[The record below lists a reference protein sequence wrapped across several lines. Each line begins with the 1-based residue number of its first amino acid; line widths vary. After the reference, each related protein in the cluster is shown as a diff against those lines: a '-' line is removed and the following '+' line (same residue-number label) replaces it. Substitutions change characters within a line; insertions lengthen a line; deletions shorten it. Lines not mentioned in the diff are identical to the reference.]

1 MNRRHFLKLASTTAL
16 ATAIGCRS
24 QPARDALITP
34 RPGGRKILIAHRGAS
49 AYAPENTLPA
59 YTLAM
64 KQGADYVEQDL
75 QITKDGVLVC
85 CHDID
90 LTRVSNVKDLFPDR
104 FSEVTEKGKPVK
116 RWWIHSFTVA
126 ELKRLDFGSHLDPK
140 FKGTQIPTW
149 QEAIDLIRGKAGL
162 FPETKGPEL
171 YGKLGFNMEQMVVDV
186 LNHNGLNAK
195 SNHSTPVFFQSFSRP
210 SLERLNG
217 LLGSRWPK
225 LQLTAT
231 KKGSAEQM
239 LPDVPKYA
247 TAIGPAKTD
256 VTAEL
261 GRQAHSM
268 GLSVVSWTFATS
280 EPSQFGSVKEEMR
293 HYLYDLGVDAVFT
306 NNPDQFPRK
315 A

>member
-1 MNRRHFLKLASTTAL
+1 MDRRDFVKLFCASA
-16 ATAIGCRS
+16 ATAVLGCQTR
-24 QPARDALITP
+24 PPRDALITP

-49 AYAPENTLPA
+49 AYSPENTLPA
-59 YTLAM
+59 YELAM

-75 QITKDGVLVC
+75 QITRDGVLVC

-90 LTRVSNVKDLFPDR
+90 LTRVSNVKDVFPDR
-104 FSEVTEKGKPVK
+104 FTNATEKGKAVQ
-116 RWWIHSFTVA
+116 RWWIYTFTLA
-126 ELKRLDFGSHLDPK
+126 ELKQLDFGSHLDPK
-140 FKGTQIPTW
+140 FKGTRIPTW

-186 LNHNGLNAK
+186 LNKNGLNETR
-195 SNHSTPVFFQSFSRP
+195 NHSTPVFFQSFSRP
-210 SLERLNG
+210 SLERLNA
-217 LLGSRWPK
+217 LLASRWPK

-247 TAIGPAKTD
+247 TAIGPPKND
-256 VTAEL
+256 ITAEL
-261 GRQAHSM
+261 VNKAHAM
-268 GLSVVSWTFATS
+268 GLAVVSWTFSSDEKS
-280 EPSQFGSVKEEMR
+280 EFASLKDQMR

-306 NNPDQFPRK
+306 NNPDQFPRMS
-315 A
+315 

>member
-1 MNRRHFLKLASTTAL
+1 MNRREFLKSAAFVSA
-16 ATAIGCRS
+16 AVAVGCRTN
-24 QPARDALITP
+24 PPRDEVITP

-85 CHDID
+85 CHDTD

-104 FSEVTEKGKPVK
+104 FAEVTEKGKPAK

-126 ELKRLDFGSHLDPK
+126 ELKQLDFGSHLDPK

-186 LNHNGLNAK
+186 LNRNGLNAK

-210 SLERLNG
+210 SLERLNA
-217 LLGSRWPK
+217 LVASRWPK
-225 LQLTAT
+225 LQLSAT
-231 KKGSAEQM
+231 KKGSAQQM

-256 VTAEL
+256 VTADL
-261 GRQAHSM
+261 VRQAHSM

-280 EPSQFGSVKEEMR
+280 EPSQFGSVKDEMR